1 MKSTKDAQKMRRT
14 KSSSKI
20 PDGFYQFAP
29 EPGDDSKYRKGIA
42 TREQIFA
49 VAIDMFFEKG
59 FSDTSI
65 RQLINKLGKSSS
77 VIYNHFADKEDILF
91 KITCRTGEKTL
102 AMLSAVREQNSDPEA
117 CLKAMI
123 TSMIHLVS
131 HPSMVKEIAIFRNES
146 HHLPTRKQK
155 IINHQHLGIVHQFE
169 GVLIQMAKE
178 RRSGVNSKVAAFS
191 ILSVINWFYLWYDKN
206 GKMSLDAICD
216 EIIRFIFRGLE

>member
-1 MKSTKDAQKMRRT
+1 MRRT
-14 KSSSKI
+14 RSSSKI
-20 PDGFYQFAP
+20 PDGFHHCTP
-29 EPGDDSKYRKGIA
+29 EPGDDNKYRKGIA
-42 TREQIFA
+42 TREQIYA

-102 AMLSAVREQNSDPEA
+102 GMLSGIREQNSDPEK

-123 TSMIHLVS
+123 AAMIHLVS

-169 GVLIQMAKE
+169 EVLIQIAKE
-178 RRSGVNSKVAAFS
+178 RRSGGVNSKVAAFS

-206 GKMSLDAICD
+206 GKMPLDAICD
-216 EIIRFIFRGLE
+216 EITRFIFHGLE